1 VTKRLSF
8 TTQREIR
15 AFFAERGR
23 RPKRSLGQNFLVDPN
38 LLRTLAEAA
47 DLDARDVVL
56 EVGVGTGSLTEV
68 LAERA
73 GRVVGVELDPVLYQ
87 AAREALAPLGNVV
100 LLGGS
105 VLADDGAV
113 APTVREAVS
122 RALAEGPFERF
133 KVVGDLPYGVATPV
147 LQAVLEMAPPPAS
160 AAVTV
165 QMEVGERLAARP
177 GTKAYGYLSVLVQ
190 SRCRVEVLRRLPPQ
204 VYWPRPKVWSA
215 LVRLTWTA
223 TDGPSPEETAAL
235 RRTAGALFGLR
246 RKTAANALTHAGVAA
261 DRREAEALLGRA
273 GIESDRRADALSV
286 AEIGELARIVRHQRR
301 PTE

>member
-1 VTKRLSF
+1 
-8 TTQREIR
+8 
-15 AFFAERGR
+15 
-23 RPKRSLGQNFLVDPN
+23 
-38 LLRTLAEAA
+38 
-47 DLDARDVVL
+47 
-56 EVGVGTGSLTEV
+56 V

-87 AAREALAPLGNVV
+87 AAREALASLGNVV

-105 VLADDGAV
+105 VLDEDGAV
-113 APTVREAVS
+113 APTVREAVV
-122 RALAEGPFERF
+122 RARAEGPFERF

-160 AAVTV
+160 ATVTV

-223 TDGPSPEETAAL
+223 TDRPSQEETAAL

-246 RKTAANALTHAGVAA
+246 RKTAANALTHAGLAA
-261 DRREAEALLGRA
+261 DRAEAEQWLARA
-273 GIESDRRADALSV
+273 GVEKGRRADALTV
-286 AEIGELARIVRHQRR
+286 AEICELARLAGHRRR
-301 PTE
+301 PLE